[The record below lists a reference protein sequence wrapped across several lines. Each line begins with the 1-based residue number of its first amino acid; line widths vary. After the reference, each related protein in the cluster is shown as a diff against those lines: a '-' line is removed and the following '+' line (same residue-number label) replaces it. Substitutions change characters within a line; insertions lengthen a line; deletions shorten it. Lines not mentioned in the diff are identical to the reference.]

1 MKKREGKE
9 MKNSYFTFAGA
20 TLAAATALNMAGVA
34 NASVAGM
41 QGLYAKNYLLKQD
54 GSAASGSD
62 AYYSVM
68 DVYVKFNS
76 A

>member
-1 MKKREGKE
+1 

-41 QGLYAKNYLLKQD
+41 QGLYAKIICWLRTVMLQLVLALLPVTRIT
-54 GSAASGSD
+54 ASWMS
-62 AYYSVM
+62 M
-68 DVYVKFNS
+68 
-76 A
+76 